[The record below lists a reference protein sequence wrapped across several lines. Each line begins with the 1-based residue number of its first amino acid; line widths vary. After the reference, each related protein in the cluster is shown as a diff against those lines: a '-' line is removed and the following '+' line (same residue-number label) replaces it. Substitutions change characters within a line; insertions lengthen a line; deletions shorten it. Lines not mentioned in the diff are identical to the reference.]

1 MKITAIILA
10 LAGGVMCRQAVA
22 QEASEAAS
30 NVAPGV
36 SKIAVAQF
44 DAPKGSRAR
53 AAVLQT
59 LADHDDIEVVALD
72 DIQFAS
78 KRLAADPATKAGRKR
93 LSSELG
99 IGAWIDG
106 KVVDDEARLTLSA
119 ADGTHVVEV
128 EVEAPNVR
136 LLDALSG
143 ERMWQTMGAHLSV
156 REARRKQ
163 LLTLQQ
169 SARAKVQARAA
180 EAERQRGI
188 ARATLALQA
197 QQGRSFQANNP
208 YGQAQS
214 PFAQVSS
221 PQPAVGQTSAG
232 KGAGKPAARPKNGK
246 KSRDVVAAPLTN
258 TTGWSSQQNGQSI
271 PGWNTPTGRV
281 PVGPTGVSAATQ
293 RWLAQQQDAMRA
305 QNGAVFQ

>member
-1 MKITAIILA
+1 MKITAIIVA
-10 LAGGVMCRQAVA
+10 LAGSVVCRQAVA

-30 NVAPGV
+30 SVAPGV

-78 KRLAADPATKAGRKR
+78 KRLAADPATKAGRRR

-128 EVEAPNVR
+128 EVEAPNKR

-143 ERMWQTMGAHLSV
+143 ERMWQTMGSHLSV

-163 LLTLQQ
+163 LLTLQE
-169 SARAKVQARAA
+169 SARAKVEARAV

-197 QQGRSFQANNP
+197 QQGRGFQANNP

-214 PFAQVSS
+214 PFAQGPS
-221 PQPAVGQTSAG
+221 PQPAIGQSAG
-232 KGAGKPAARPKNGK
+232 KGSGKPAARPKSGK

-258 TTGWSSQQNGQSI
+258 TTGWSSQQKGQSI
-271 PGWNTPTGRV
+271 AGWNTPSGRV

-293 RWLAQQQDAMRA
+293 RWLAQQQNAMRA
-305 QNGAVFQ
+305 QNGAVSQ